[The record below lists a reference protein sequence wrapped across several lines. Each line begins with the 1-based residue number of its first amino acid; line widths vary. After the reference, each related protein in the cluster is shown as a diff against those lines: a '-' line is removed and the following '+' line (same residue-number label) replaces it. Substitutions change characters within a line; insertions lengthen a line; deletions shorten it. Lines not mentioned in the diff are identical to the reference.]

1 MGYTIVFGKSNKD
14 DYFYFVDYITKIYI
28 YDIIS
33 IIMNLDQSGQHYM
46 VDKKLIKY
54 IVDEAMLLPDDVV
67 LEIGSGHG
75 ELTKGLAKKC
85 KVIAVDVDDSDL
97 NGGNIVFVK
106 GNILEIFLDLHNKYG
121 FNKIISNI
129 PYNISEPLMKLIF
142 KIDVE
147 FILMTMGKNFADLL
161 IKKDNRISII
171 ANELYN
177 IEILKLISPK
187 SFRPMPRVD
196 SALVLM
202 QQRDL
207 DIVQKPAIYYKELVM
222 LDDKKL
228 RNALPSILP
237 GNKKDLKKKLEDQ
250 LYDKKLYQLSNKE
263 FLKLDE
269 LMRKKS

>member
-1 MGYTIVFGKSNKD
+1 
-14 DYFYFVDYITKIYI
+14 
-28 YDIIS
+28 
-33 IIMNLDQSGQHYM
+33 
-46 VDKKLIKY
+46 
-54 IVDEAMLLPDDVV
+54 
-67 LEIGSGHG
+67 
-75 ELTKGLAKKC
+75 
-85 KVIAVDVDDSDL
+85 
-97 NGGNIVFVK
+97 
-106 GNILEIFLDLHNKYG
+106 
-121 FNKIISNI
+121 
-129 PYNISEPLMKLIF
+129 
-142 KIDVE
+142 
-147 FILMTMGKNFADLL
+147 MTMGKNFADLL

>member
-1 MGYTIVFGKSNKD
+1 
-14 DYFYFVDYITKIYI
+14 
-28 YDIIS
+28 
-33 IIMNLDQSGQHYM
+33 
-46 VDKKLIKY
+46 
-54 IVDEAMLLPDDVV
+54 
-67 LEIGSGHG
+67 
-75 ELTKGLAKKC
+75 
-85 KVIAVDVDDSDL
+85 
-97 NGGNIVFVK
+97 
-106 GNILEIFLDLHNKYG
+106 
-121 FNKIISNI
+121 
-129 PYNISEPLMKLIF
+129 
-142 KIDVE
+142 
-147 FILMTMGKNFADLL
+147 
-161 IKKDNRISII
+161 
-171 ANELYN
+171 
-177 IEILKLISPK
+177 
-187 SFRPMPRVD
+187 MPRVD